1 MAIAHDLCLA
11 KRIWMSLHNGSKEI
25 GDVFGAI
32 ETMTATICMHI
43 YAYISF
49 DGVQKL
55 KDTS

>member
-1 MAIAHDLCLA
+1 MTFAHDLCLV
-11 KRIWMSLHNGSKEI
+11 KRYLVMLMCLGR
-25 GDVFGAI
+25 I

-43 YAYISF
+43 YAYSF